1 MTEKPL
7 PMNVACALYDDPEAA
22 QRAVDALEAWGLSA
36 KDITVASSEPLEMF
50 AFGRDQGGTWMP
62 WLAALAGAVGG
73 TFGFWLTRTAQ
84 TLWPLQ
90 TGGMPIVTAGTNGII
105 IYELTM
111 LGAIVATLGTFL
123 ATAGLPR
130 RRPPLY
136 DPAVSEGKIL
146 VGVTNPGGGASSE
159 ELARRLREIGGGEVK
174 EVD

>member
-1 MTEKPL
+1 MKTVL
-7 PMNVACALYDDPEAA
+7 ALYDDPETA
-22 QRAVDALEAWGLSA
+22 QRAFDALVGCGVSA
-36 KDITVASSEPLEMF
+36 KDITVVSSEPFEMF
-50 AFGRDQGGTWMP
+50 PFGRDYGGTWMP

-84 TLWPLQ
+84 SLWPLQ
-90 TGGMPIVTAGTNGII
+90 TGGMPIVGMWTNGII

-123 ATAGLPR
+123 ASAGLPR

-146 VGVTNPGGGASSE
+146 VGVTSSGATSPE
-159 ELARRLREIGGGEVK
+159 ELARRLREIGPGEVT
-174 EVD
+174 EINL